1 MFLKLGPRRRDFPAA
16 ALIPNLLTTLALC
29 CGLASLHY
37 SLQLQWDKA
46 MAAIVLSGVFDALD
60 GRAARLL
67 RVTSKFGAV
76 LDSLSD
82 FLSFGVAPA
91 LLLQQ
96 WMYDQD
102 KLNGRFR
109 AVALTAFMT
118 YALAAA
124 LRLARF
130 TADTP
135 KPARGDGARTEPEPE
150 LVKPVVEKPAQYFT
164 GMATPA
170 AAGCA
175 LAPVMLARSD
185 TIAYTMPAWGVAAWT
200 FVVGLLMISRV
211 PMFSLK
217 SVRLTRRAVAP
228 VLLTV
233 GILVVG
239 LLRDPWLTIAGISA
253 AYLLTV
259 PFTVLATFRRGRTDA
274 AGGEPRSLT

>member
-1 MFLKLGPRRRDFPAA
+1 MFLKLGPRRRDFPVAA
-16 ALIPNLLTTLALC
+16 IIPNLLTTLALC

-135 KPARGDGARTEPEPE
+135 KPTRADGTRTEPEAD
-150 LVKPVVEKPAQYFT
+150 VAKPPIEKPAQYFT

-217 SVRLTRRAVAP
+217 SMRLSRRAVAP

-259 PFTVLATFRRGRTDA
+259 PFTILATMRRGRADIVLD
-274 AGGEPRSLT
+274 EPRPLP